1 MKKQKSVLRKLK
13 REKRIFIKRDLVDVL
28 TMSEVH

>member
-1 MKKQKSVLRKLK
+1 MKKQKSVLRRLK
-13 REKRIFIKRDLVDVL
+13 REKRILIKRDLVDVL